1 MARVAVVVPD
11 LLFGSQVQGALR
23 AAGHEVVAV
32 RDAAAAAAAGVEVV
46 VVDLMAD
53 GVDLPALAA
62 LPARTLGFFAHVQP
76 EVREA
81 ALAAGFDQVVPRSRM
96 HREGAALV
104 ARLAGSRGSPAG

>member
-23 AAGHEVVAV
+23 AAGHEVVVA
-32 RDAAAAAAAGVEVV
+32 RSAADAAGSEVV

-53 GVDLPALAA
+53 AVDLPALAA
-62 LPARTLGFFAHVQP
+62 LPARSLGFFAHVQP
-76 EVREA
+76 EVRDA

-96 HREGAALV
+96 HREGAELV
-104 ARLAGSRGSPAG
+104 ARLASRKPPAG

>member
-1 MARVAVVVPD
+1 VARVAVVVPD

-23 AAGHEVVAV
+23 AAGHDVRAV
-32 RDAAAAAAAGVEVV
+32 RSAADVADAEVV

-96 HREGAALV
+96 HREGAELV
-104 ARLAGSRGSPAG
+104 ARLASAPAS

>member
-1 MARVAVVVPD
+1 VARVAVVVPD

-23 AAGHEVVAV
+23 AAGHDVVVA
-32 RDAAAAAAAGVEVV
+32 RAAADAGGAEVV
-46 VVDLMAD
+46 VVDLTAD

-81 ALAAGFDQVVPRSRM
+81 ALAAGFDLVVPRSRM

-104 ARLAGSRGSPAG
+104 AQLAGRP